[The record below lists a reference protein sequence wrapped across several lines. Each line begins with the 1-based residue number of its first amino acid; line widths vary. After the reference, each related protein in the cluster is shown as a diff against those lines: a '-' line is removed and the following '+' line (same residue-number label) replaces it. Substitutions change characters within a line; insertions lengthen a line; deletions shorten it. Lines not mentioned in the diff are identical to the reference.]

1 MGLPLSSRKIAILY
15 QLFDGMHVSAL
26 HAAVNFRKHLKVDLS
41 RREVLTLMALF
52 TFWQCKIISP
62 SYNLL
67 LERCVG
73 AKRST
78 MFTAM
83 KSLEDRGLLIRRSF
97 LDRKDGSRHVVFF
110 LDLPGIFTDECCAQL
125 DSDPKAP
132 ITTRHTIE
140 VGRTASTEEILAMVT
155 FADVSQWQE
164 IDCKLTRRKLP
175 LGNFDDLSG
184 FLLPCPDNFPVRE
197 EEDPKPELCVAV
209 SDNQGDLFDMLH
221 EAKTQETNN
230 KAAATHGTEDQGAY
244 GTLWPTAATIPG
256 GSAWTPADVED
267 TSTVPAT
274 PAAEE
279 SVQERAERIIHD
291 HAGDDVIDAEIIDVE
306 IVEDETPSDT
316 LIDAPVSQELAIAT
330 PAVPVKAKK
339 PKKRN
344 DYPDDFEEFWRIY
357 PRHEDKKK
365 AFKVWQTALKNG
377 ATADEIIAGAARYA
391 KYRAGEPEQYTKH
404 PSTWLNGDCWENE
417 YSTAGTGYGSGQY
430 GSRMSPEEAA
440 DNRAAVSS
448 TFMRT
453 IRMWG
458 FSSMEEYLE
467 HEAAKE
473 KIAREDE
480 EKMYAEQA
488 AILSAF

>member
-1 MGLPLSSRKIAILY
+1 
-15 QLFDGMHVSAL
+15 MHVSAL
-26 HAAVNFRKHLKVDLS
+26 HAAVNSRKHLKVDLN

-52 TFWQCKIISP
+52 TFWQCKIVSP
-62 SYNLL
+62 SYILL

-140 VGRTASTEEILAMVT
+140 MGRTASTEEILAMVT

-164 IDCKLTRRKLP
+164 INCKLTSKKSP
-175 LGNFDDLSG
+175 LGFFDDLSG
-184 FLLPCPDNFPVRE
+184 FLLPCPDNILVCE
-197 EEDPKPELCVAV
+197 EEESKPELCVTV

-221 EAKTQETNN
+221 EANTQETSNN
-230 KAAATHGTEDQGAY
+230 AAATHGSEDQGAY

-274 PAAEE
+274 PAAGE
-279 SVQERAERIIHD
+279 SVQERAERIIRD
-291 HAGDDVIDAEIIDVE
+291 HPGDDVIDVEVIDAE

-330 PAVPVKAKK
+330 PAAPVKAKK
-339 PKKRN
+339 PSG
-344 DYPDDFEEFWRIY
+344 YTDDFENFWRTY
-357 PRHEDKKK
+357 PRRIEKKS
-365 AFKVWQTALKNG
+365 AFKAWKTALKSG
-377 ATADEIIAGAARYA
+377 ATADEITAGAARYA
-391 KYRAGEPEQYTKH
+391 KYRAGEPERFTKH
-404 PSTWLNGDCWENE
+404 PSTWLNQGCWEDE
-417 YSTAGTGYGSGQY
+417 YSTAGIGYGYNG
-430 GSRMSPEEAA
+430 GNGTGLVARTPEDAEYFRNLDAACTEMYYKSHGFRTAEEFIEYQRGIAALNARQAEEDYAEAA
-440 DNRAAVSS
+440 ANRIP
-448 TFMRT
+448 F
-453 IRMWG
+453 
-458 FSSMEEYLE
+458 
-467 HEAAKE
+467 
-473 KIAREDE
+473 
-480 EKMYAEQA
+480 
-488 AILSAF
+488 

>member
-1 MGLPLSSRKIAILY
+1 
-15 QLFDGMHVSAL
+15 MHVSAL

-164 IDCKLTRRKLP
+164 ISCKPTRKKLP
-175 LGNFDDLSG
+175 LDNFDNLSD
-184 FLLPCPDNFPVRE
+184 FLLPCPDNIPAHAE
-197 EEDPKPELCVAV
+197 EEPKPDLCVAV

-221 EAKTQETNN
+221 EAETQEAGN
-230 KAAATHGTEDQGAY
+230 KAKATHGMEDDGAY
-244 GTLWPTAATIPG
+244 GTSWPAAATIPG
-256 GSAWTPADVED
+256 GSTWASDDTED
-267 TSTVPAT
+267 TSMVFDT
-274 PAAEE
+274 PA
-279 SVQERAERIIHD
+279 SR
-291 HAGDDVIDAEIIDVE
+291 
-306 IVEDETPSDT
+306 ET
-316 LIDAPVSQELAIAT
+316 VQELAIAT
-330 PAVPVKAKK
+330 PKAPMKAKK
-339 PKKRN
+339 SKKRN
-344 DYPDDFEEFWRIY
+344 DYPDDFEEFWRTY

-365 AFKVWQTALKNG
+365 AFTVWQTALKNG

-417 YSTAGTGYGSGQY
+417 YSTAGIGYGSGQY
-430 GSRMSPEEAA
+430 GSRLSPEEAA
-440 DNRAAVSS
+440 LNREAIAS
-448 TFMRT
+448 TFADRL
-453 IRMWG
+453 REWG
-458 FSSMEEYLE
+458 YSSVEEYRE
-467 HEAAKE
+467 HTEGLSRMY
-473 KIAREDE
+473 REDAE
-480 EKMYAEQA
+480 EQRAQEL
-488 AILSAF
+488 AILNAF

>member
-164 IDCKLTRRKLP
+164 ISCKPTRKKLP
-175 LGNFDDLSG
+175 LDNLSD
-184 FLLPCPDNFPVRE
+184 FLLPCPDNIPAHTE
-197 EEDPKPELCVAV
+197 EEPKPDLRVAV

-221 EAKTQETNN
+221 DTETQEADN
-230 KAAATHGTEDQGAY
+230 KAKATHGMEDDGAY
-244 GTLWPTAATIPG
+244 GTSWPAAATIPG
-256 GSAWTPADVED
+256 GSTWAPTDVED
-267 TSTVPAT
+267 TSMVSDAPVSR
-274 PAAEE
+274 E
-279 SVQERAERIIHD
+279 SVQERAERIVRD
-291 HAGDDVIDAEIIDVE
+291 HPGDDMIDDEIIDVE

-316 LIDAPVSQELAIAT
+316 LIDIPVSQELTVAA
-330 PAVPVKAKK
+330 PAVPVKA
-339 PKKRN
+339 KKRN
-344 DYPDDFEEFWRIY
+344 DYPDDFEEFWRTY
-357 PRHEDKKK
+357 PRTKEKPPAFKAWKK
-365 AFKVWQTALKNG
+365 ALKSG

-391 KYRAGEPEQYTKH
+391 KYRAGEPERFTKY
-404 PSTWLNGDCWENE
+404 PATWLNQGLWVEE
-417 YSTAGTGYGSGQY
+417 YSTDNNGYGSSQY
-430 GSRMSPEEAA
+430 GSRLSPEEAA
-440 DNRAAVSS
+440 LNREAIAS
-448 TFMRT
+448 TFADRL
-453 IRMWG
+453 REWG
-458 FSSMEEYLE
+458 YSSVEEYRE
-467 HEAAKE
+467 HTEGLSRMY
-473 KIAREDE
+473 REDAE
-480 EKMYAEQA
+480 EQRAQEL
-488 AILSAF
+488 AILNAF

>member
-1 MGLPLSSRKIAILY
+1 
-15 QLFDGMHVSAL
+15 MHVSAL

-125 DSDPKAP
+125 DSDPKSP

-175 LGNFDDLSG
+175 LGNFDDLNG

-197 EEDPKPELCVAV
+197 EEEPKPELCVAV

-221 EAKTQETNN
+221 EAKTQETSS
-230 KAAATHGTEDQGAY
+230 KAAETHGTEDQGAY

-274 PAAEE
+274 PAAGE
-279 SVQERAERIIHD
+279 SVQERAEGIIRD
-291 HAGDDVIDAEIIDVE
+291 HAGDDVIDAEIIDAE
-306 IVEDETPSDT
+306 IVEDETPSDM
-316 LIDAPVSQELAIAT
+316 LIDVPVSQELAIAT
-330 PAVPVKAKK
+330 PKAPVKA
-339 PKKRN
+339 KKRN
-344 DYPDDFEEFWRIY
+344 DYPDDFEEFWRTY
-357 PRHEDKKK
+357 PRTKEKPPAFKAWKK
-365 AFKVWQTALKNG
+365 ALKSG

-391 KYRAGEPEQYTKH
+391 KYRAGEPERFTKY
-404 PSTWLNGDCWENE
+404 PATWLNQGLWVEE
-417 YSTAGTGYGSGQY
+417 YSTDGSVYGYNGYGSGQY

-448 TFMRT
+448 TFMHT

-458 FSSMEEYLE
+458 FSSMEEFME
-467 HEAAKE
+467 HEADKE
-473 KIAREDE
+473 RIASEDE
-480 EKMYAEQA
+480 EMRYAEQA
-488 AILSAF
+488 AILNPF

>member
-1 MGLPLSSRKIAILY
+1 MAHGNLVRNYFACNAQAALLNPSLVKIKLSTKE
-15 QLFDGMHVSAL
+15 AL
-26 HAAVNFRKHLKVDLS
+26 AYAALLSYWGCDTITPTWDALLS
-41 RREVLTLMALF
+41 RSRLGKTALSAALDSLEVKRTLERRRFTDRTGRRHVIYFLNVEALF
-52 TFWQCKIISP
+52 EKDVIEACGMEDDLYKHSIK
-62 SYNLL
+62 
-67 LERCVG
+67 EG
-73 AKRST
+73 ASDSAVLARVHHLNTTGWKST
-78 MFTAM
+78 RFTTKHVKESLAPEEESSCGYDED
-83 KSLEDRGLLIRRSF
+83 SLEGF
-97 LDRKDGSRHVVFF
+97 L
-110 LDLPGIFTDECCAQL
+110 
-125 DSDPKAP
+125 
-132 ITTRHTIE
+132 
-140 VGRTASTEEILAMVT
+140 
-155 FADVSQWQE
+155 
-164 IDCKLTRRKLP
+164 
-175 LGNFDDLSG
+175 LSG
-184 FLLPCPDNFPVRE
+184 FPNEMPVEEPRE
-197 EEDPKPELCVAV
+197 EIYPREGMQSLFGDGADLEDDAQSTPELA
-209 SDNQGDLFDMLH
+209 SDSSDP
-221 EAKTQETNN
+221 
-230 KAAATHGTEDQGAY
+230 
-244 GTLWPTAATIPG
+244 WPTAATIPG
-256 GSAWTPADVED
+256 GSEWAPDDAED
-267 TSTVPAT
+267 TSMVFDVPT
-274 PAAEE
+274 QRE
-279 SVQERAERIIHD
+279 SVQERAERIIRD
-291 HAGDDVIDAEIIDVE
+291 HPGDDMIDAEIIDVE

-316 LIDAPVSQELAIAT
+316 LIDVPASQELAITT
-330 PAVPVKAKK
+330 PTVPVKAKK
-339 PKKRN
+339 SKKRN

-480 EKMYAEQA
+480 ETMYAEQA

>member
-1 MGLPLSSRKIAILY
+1 
-15 QLFDGMHVSAL
+15 MHVSAL
-26 HAAVNFRKHLKVDLS
+26 HAAVNSRKHLKVDLN

-52 TFWQCKIISP
+52 TFWQCKIVSP

-110 LDLPGIFTDECCAQL
+110 LDLPGIFTDECCAEL

-164 IDCKLTRRKLP
+164 INCKLTSKKSP
-175 LGNFDDLSG
+175 LGFFDDLSG
-184 FLLPCPDNFPVRE
+184 FLLPCPDNVPVHKE
-197 EEDPKPELCVAV
+197 EEPEPELCVTV

-221 EAKTQETNN
+221 EAKTQESNN
-230 KAAATHGTEDQGAY
+230 QAKATSNTKTEGAY
-244 GTLWPTAATIPG
+244 GMSWPETAKVPG
-256 GSAWTPADVED
+256 GSEWAPGDTTS
-267 TSTVPAT
+267 TSTVSGAPAQH
-274 PAAEE
+274 E
-279 SVQERAERIIHD
+279 SVQERAERIIRNHS
-291 HAGDDVIDAEIIDVE
+291 GDDVIDAEIIDVE

-316 LIDAPVSQELAIAT
+316 LIGIPVSQELAIAT
-330 PAVPVKAKK
+330 PKAPVKAKK
-339 PKKRN
+339 SKKRN
-344 DYPDDFEEFWRIY
+344 DYPDDFEEFWRTY

-365 AFKVWQTALKNG
+365 AFSVWQKALKGG

-404 PSTWLNGDCWENE
+404 PATWLNGDCWENE
-417 YSTAGTGYGSGQY
+417 YSTAGIGYGSGQY
-430 GSRMSPEEAA
+430 GSRLSPEEAA
-440 DNRAAVSS
+440 LNREAIAS
-448 TFMRT
+448 TFADRL
-453 IRMWG
+453 REWG
-458 FSSMEEYLE
+458 YSSVEEYRE
-467 HEAAKE
+467 HTEGLSRMY
-473 KIAREDE
+473 REDAE
-480 EKMYAEQA
+480 EQRAQEL
-488 AILSAF
+488 AILNAF

>member
-1 MGLPLSSRKIAILY
+1 
-15 QLFDGMHVSAL
+15 MHVSAL

-83 KSLEDRGLLIRRSF
+83 KSLEDRGLLVRRSF

-175 LGNFDDLSG
+175 LGNFDDLSD
-184 FLLPCPDNFPVRE
+184 FLLPCPDNIPAHAE
-197 EEDPKPELCVAV
+197 EEPKPDLCVAV

-221 EAKTQETNN
+221 KAKTQETSN

-256 GSAWTPADVED
+256 GSTWAPAEVED

-279 SVQERAERIIHD
+279 SVQEHAERIIRD

-306 IVEDETPSDT
+306 IVEDETPSDA
-316 LIDAPVSQELAIAT
+316 LIDVPVSQELAIAT
-330 PAVPVKAKK
+330 PKAPVKAKK
-339 PKKRN
+339 SSG
-344 DYPDDFEEFWRIY
+344 YTDDFENFWRTY
-357 PRHEDKKK
+357 PRRIEKKS
-365 AFKVWQTALKNG
+365 AFKAWKTALKSG
-377 ATADEIIAGAARYA
+377 ATADEITAGAARYA
-391 KYRAGEPEQYTKH
+391 KYRAGEPERFTKH
-404 PSTWLNGDCWENE
+404 PSTWLNQGCWEDE
-417 YSTAGTGYGSGQY
+417 YSTAGIGYGYNGGNGTGLVARTS
-430 GSRMSPEEAA
+430 EEAEYLRQL
-440 DNRAAVSS
+440 DNSCSEMFYRSL
-448 TFMRT
+448 
-453 IRMWG
+453 G
-458 FSSMEEYLE
+458 FNSAEEYVEYQRGIAALNARE
-467 HEAAKE
+467 AEAA
-473 KIAREDE
+473 
-480 EKMYAEQA
+480 YAEA
-488 AILSAF
+488 AARRIAF

>member
-1 MGLPLSSRKIAILY
+1 MRLPLSRRKIAILY

-155 FADVSQWQE
+155 FSDVSQWQE
-164 IDCKLTRRKLP
+164 IDCKPARKKLP
-175 LGNFDDLSG
+175 LDNFDNLSD
-184 FLLPCPDNFPVRE
+184 FLLPCPDNIPAHAE
-197 EEDPKPELCVAV
+197 EEPKPDLCVAV

-221 EAKTQETNN
+221 EAETQEANN
-230 KAAATHGTEDQGAY
+230 KAKATRSTEYEGAY
-244 GTLWPTAATIPG
+244 GTSWPAAATIPG
-256 GSAWTPADVED
+256 GSTWAPTDVED
-267 TSTVPAT
+267 TPMVSAT
-274 PAAEE
+274 PAAGE
-279 SVQERAERIIHD
+279 SVQERAERIIRD
-291 HAGDDVIDAEIIDVE
+291 HSGDDVIDAEIIDVE

-330 PAVPVKAKK
+330 PAAPVKAKK
-339 PKKRN
+339 AKKRN
-344 DYPDDFEEFWRIY
+344 DYPDDFEEFWRTY
-357 PRHEDKKK
+357 PRPTEKQP
-365 AFKVWQTALKNG
+365 AFKAWKRALKNG

-391 KYRAGEPEQYTKH
+391 QYRAGEPERFTKY
-404 PSTWLNGDCWENE
+404 PATWLNQGLWVEK
-417 YSTAGTGYGSGQY
+417 YLTAGIGYGSGQY

-448 TFMRT
+448 TFMHT

-458 FSSMEEYLE
+458 FSSMEEYLK
-467 HEAAKE
+467 HEAVKE
-473 KIAREDE
+473 RIAREDE
-480 EKMYAEQA
+480 EMRYAEQA
-488 AILSAF
+488 AILNAF

>member
-1 MGLPLSSRKIAILY
+1 
-15 QLFDGMHVSAL
+15 MHVSAL

-164 IDCKLTRRKLP
+164 ISCKPTRKKLP
-175 LGNFDDLSG
+175 LDNFDNLSD
-184 FLLPCPDNFPVRE
+184 FLLPCPDNIPAHAE
-197 EEDPKPELCVAV
+197 EEPKPDLCVAV

-221 EAKTQETNN
+221 DTETQEADN
-230 KAAATHGTEDQGAY
+230 KAKATHGVEDDGAY
-244 GTLWPTAATIPG
+244 GTSWPTAATIPG
-256 GSAWTPADVED
+256 GSTWAPTDVED

-274 PAAEE
+274 PAAGE
-279 SVQERAERIIHD
+279 SVQERAEHIIRD
-291 HAGDDVIDAEIIDVE
+291 HPGDDVIDAEIIDVE
-306 IVEDETPSDT
+306 IVEDETPSDA
-316 LIDAPVSQELAIAT
+316 LIDVPASQELAAVA
-330 PAVPVKAKK
+330 PAAPVKAKK
-339 PKKRN
+339 PSG
-344 DYPDDFEEFWRIY
+344 YTDDFENFWRTY
-357 PRHEDKKK
+357 PRRIEKKS
-365 AFKVWQTALKNG
+365 AFKAWKTALKSG
-377 ATADEIIAGAARYA
+377 ATADEITAGAARYA
-391 KYRAGEPEQYTKH
+391 KYRAGEPERFTKH
-404 PSTWLNGDCWENE
+404 PSTWLNQGCWEDE
-417 YSTAGTGYGSGQY
+417 YSTAGIGYGYNG
-430 GSRMSPEEAA
+430 GNGTGLVARTPEEAEYLRQL
-440 DNRAAVSS
+440 DNSCSEMFYRSL
-448 TFMRT
+448 
-453 IRMWG
+453 G
-458 FSSMEEYLE
+458 FNSAEEYVEYQRGIAELNARE
-467 HEAAKE
+467 AEAA
-473 KIAREDE
+473 
-480 EKMYAEQA
+480 YAEA
-488 AILSAF
+488 AARRIAF

>member
-1 MGLPLSSRKIAILY
+1 
-15 QLFDGMHVSAL
+15 MHVSAL

-164 IDCKLTRRKLP
+164 ISCKPTRKKLP
-175 LGNFDDLSG
+175 LDNFDNLSD
-184 FLLPCPDNFPVRE
+184 FLLPCPDNIPAHAE
-197 EEDPKPELCVAV
+197 EEPKPDLCVAV

-221 EAKTQETNN
+221 EAETQEAGN
-230 KAAATHGTEDQGAY
+230 KAKATHGMEDDGAY
-244 GTLWPTAATIPG
+244 GTSWPAAATIPG
-256 GSAWTPADVED
+256 GSTWAPTDVED
-267 TSTVPAT
+267 TSMGSDAPASR
-274 PAAEE
+274 E
-279 SVQERAERIIHD
+279 SVQERAERIVRD

-316 LIDAPVSQELAIAT
+316 LIDVPASQELAIAT
-330 PAVPVKAKK
+330 PKAPMKAKK
-339 PKKRN
+339 SKKRN
-344 DYPDDFEEFWRIY
+344 DYPDDFEEFWRTY

-365 AFKVWQTALKNG
+365 AFSVWQKALKGG

-391 KYRAGEPEQYTKH
+391 KYRAGEPKQYTKH
-404 PSTWLNGDCWENE
+404 PATWLNGDCWENE
-417 YSTAGTGYGSGQY
+417 YSTAGIGYGSGQY
-430 GSRMSPEEAA
+430 GSRLSPEEAA
-440 DNRAAVSS
+440 LNREAIAS
-448 TFMRT
+448 TFADRL
-453 IRMWG
+453 REWG
-458 FSSMEEYLE
+458 YSSVEEYRE
-467 HEAAKE
+467 HTEGLSRMY
-473 KIAREDE
+473 REDAE
-480 EKMYAEQA
+480 EQRAQEL
-488 AILSAF
+488 AILNAF

>member
-1 MGLPLSSRKIAILY
+1 MV
-15 QLFDGMHVSAL
+15 FD
-26 HAAVNFRKHLKVDLS
+26 
-41 RREVLTLMALF
+41 T
-52 TFWQCKIISP
+52 
-62 SYNLL
+62 
-67 LERCVG
+67 
-73 AKRST
+73 
-78 MFTAM
+78 
-83 KSLEDRGLLIRRSF
+83 
-97 LDRKDGSRHVVFF
+97 
-110 LDLPGIFTDECCAQL
+110 
-125 DSDPKAP
+125 
-132 ITTRHTIE
+132 
-140 VGRTASTEEILAMVT
+140 
-155 FADVSQWQE
+155 
-164 IDCKLTRRKLP
+164 
-175 LGNFDDLSG
+175 
-184 FLLPCPDNFPVRE
+184 PV
-197 EEDPKPELCVAV
+197 
-209 SDNQGDLFDMLH
+209 QH
-221 EAKTQETNN
+221 ET
-230 KAAATHGTEDQGAY
+230 
-244 GTLWPTAATIPG
+244 
-256 GSAWTPADVED
+256 
-267 TSTVPAT
+267 
-274 PAAEE
+274 
-279 SVQERAERIIHD
+279 VQERAERIIHD
-291 HAGDDVIDAEIIDVE
+291 RTGDDVIDAEIIDVE

-316 LIDAPVSQELAIAT
+316 LIDVPASQELAIAA
-330 PAVPVKAKK
+330 PKAPVKAKK
-339 PKKRN
+339 SKKSKKRRN

-404 PSTWLNGDCWENE
+404 PSTWLNGDCWENK

-480 EKMYAEQA
+480 ETMYAEQA

>member
-1 MGLPLSSRKIAILY
+1 
-15 QLFDGMHVSAL
+15 MHVSAL

-164 IDCKLTRRKLP
+164 ISCKPTRKKLP
-175 LGNFDDLSG
+175 LDHFDNLSD
-184 FLLPCPDNFPVRE
+184 FLLPCPDNIPAHTE
-197 EEDPKPELCVAV
+197 EEPKPDLRVAV

-221 EAKTQETNN
+221 DTETQEAGN
-230 KAAATHGTEDQGAY
+230 KAKATHGMEDDGAY
-244 GTLWPTAATIPG
+244 GTSWPAAATIPG
-256 GSAWTPADVED
+256 GSTWAPTDVED
-267 TSTVPAT
+267 TSMVSDAPVSR
-274 PAAEE
+274 E

-291 HAGDDVIDAEIIDVE
+291 RTGDDVIDV
-306 IVEDETPSDT
+306 
-316 LIDAPVSQELAIAT
+316 PVSQELTVAA

-339 PKKRN
+339 PSGYT
-344 DYPDDFEEFWRIY
+344 DYFENFWRTY
-357 PRHEDKKK
+357 PRRIEKKS
-365 AFKVWQTALKNG
+365 AFKAWKTALKSG
-377 ATADEIIAGAARYA
+377 ATADEITAGAARYA
-391 KYRAGEPEQYTKH
+391 KYRAGEPERFTKH
-404 PSTWLNGDCWENE
+404 PSTWLNQGCWEDE
-417 YSTAGTGYGSGQY
+417 YSTAGIGYGYNG
-430 GSRMSPEEAA
+430 GNGTGLVARNAEEAEYLRQL
-440 DNRAAVSS
+440 DNSCSEMFYRSL
-448 TFMRT
+448 
-453 IRMWG
+453 G
-458 FSSMEEYLE
+458 FNTAEEYVEYQRGIAELNARE
-467 HEAAKE
+467 AEAA
-473 KIAREDE
+473 
-480 EKMYAEQA
+480 YAEA
-488 AILSAF
+488 AAQRIAF

>member
-1 MGLPLSSRKIAILY
+1 
-15 QLFDGMHVSAL
+15 MHVSAL
-26 HAAVNFRKHLKVDLS
+26 HAAVNSRTHLKVDLS
-41 RREVLTLMALF
+41 RKEVLTLMALF

-97 LDRKDGSRHVVFF
+97 LDCKDGSRHVVFF

-125 DSDPKAP
+125 DSDPKTP

-140 VGRTASTEEILAMVT
+140 VGRTASTEEILAMIT
-155 FADVSQWQE
+155 FADVSRWQE
-164 IDCKLTRRKLP
+164 ITCTPTSKKPP
-175 LGNFDDLSG
+175 LDSFDNMGD
-184 FLLPCPDNFPVRE
+184 FLLPCPDNIPVRE
-197 EEDPKPELCVAV
+197 EEEPKPELCVAV
-209 SDNQGDLFDMLH
+209 SDGQGDLFDMLH
-221 EAKTQETNN
+221 EAETQETSN
-230 KAAATHGTEDQGAY
+230 KAKVTRDAENAGGY
-244 GTLWPTAATIPG
+244 GTLWPETAEVPG
-256 GSAWTPADVED
+256 GSNWCPTDVEN
-267 TSTVPAT
+267 TSTVSVT
-274 PAAEE
+274 PAAGE
-279 SVQERAERIIHD
+279 SVQERAERIVRD

-316 LIDAPVSQELAIAT
+316 LIDVPVSQELTVAA
-330 PAVPVKAKK
+330 PKAPVKAKK
-339 PKKRN
+339 SKKRN

-377 ATADEIIAGAARYA
+377 AIADEIIAGAARYA

-417 YSTAGTGYGSGQY
+417 YSTAGIGYGSGQY
-430 GSRMSPEEAA
+430 GSRLSPEEAA
-440 DNRAAVSS
+440 LNREAIAS
-448 TFMRT
+448 TFADRL
-453 IRMWG
+453 REWG
-458 FSSMEEYLE
+458 YSSVEEYRE
-467 HEAAKE
+467 HTEGLSRMY
-473 KIAREDE
+473 REDAE
-480 EKMYAEQA
+480 EQRAQEL
-488 AILSAF
+488 AILNAF

>member
-1 MGLPLSSRKIAILY
+1 MAHGNLVRNYFACNAQAALLNPSLVKIKLSTKE
-15 QLFDGMHVSAL
+15 AL
-26 HAAVNFRKHLKVDLS
+26 AYAALLSYWGCDTITPTWDALLS
-41 RREVLTLMALF
+41 RSRLGKTALSAALDSLEVKRTLERRRFTDRTGRRHVIYFLNVEALF
-52 TFWQCKIISP
+52 EKDVIEACGMEDDLYKHSIK
-62 SYNLL
+62 
-67 LERCVG
+67 EG
-73 AKRST
+73 ASDSAVLARVRHLNTTGWKST
-78 MFTAM
+78 RFTTKHVKESLAPEEESSCGYDED
-83 KSLEDRGLLIRRSF
+83 SLEGF
-97 LDRKDGSRHVVFF
+97 L
-110 LDLPGIFTDECCAQL
+110 
-125 DSDPKAP
+125 
-132 ITTRHTIE
+132 
-140 VGRTASTEEILAMVT
+140 
-155 FADVSQWQE
+155 
-164 IDCKLTRRKLP
+164 
-175 LGNFDDLSG
+175 LSG
-184 FLLPCPDNFPVRE
+184 FPNEMPVEEPRE
-197 EEDPKPELCVAV
+197 EIYPREGMQPLFGDGADLEDDAQSTPELA
-209 SDNQGDLFDMLH
+209 SDSSDP
-221 EAKTQETNN
+221 
-230 KAAATHGTEDQGAY
+230 
-244 GTLWPTAATIPG
+244 WPTAATIPG

-274 PAAEE
+274 PAAGE
-279 SVQERAERIIHD
+279 SVQERAERIIRD
-291 HAGDDVIDAEIIDVE
+291 HPGDDMIDAEIIDAE

-316 LIDAPVSQELAIAT
+316 LIDAPASQELAITT

-339 PKKRN
+339 SKKRN

-377 ATADEIIAGAARYA
+377 ATADEIITGAARYA

-480 EKMYAEQA
+480 ETMYAEQA

>member
-1 MGLPLSSRKIAILY
+1 
-15 QLFDGMHVSAL
+15 MHVSAL

-83 KSLEDRGLLIRRSF
+83 KSLEDRGLLVRRSF

-175 LGNFDDLSG
+175 LGNFDDLSD
-184 FLLPCPDNFPVRE
+184 FLLPCPDNIPAHAE
-197 EEDPKPELCVAV
+197 EEPKPDLCVAV

-221 EAKTQETNN
+221 EAKTQETSN

-256 GSAWTPADVED
+256 GSTWAPADVED

-279 SVQERAERIIHD
+279 SVQEHAERIIRD
-291 HAGDDVIDAEIIDVE
+291 HAGDDVIDAESIDGE
-306 IVEDETPSDT
+306 IVEK
-316 LIDAPVSQELAIAT
+316 APVKSSGYT
-330 PAVPVKAKK
+330 
-339 PKKRN
+339 
-344 DYPDDFEEFWRIY
+344 DDFENFWRTY
-357 PRHEDKKK
+357 PRRIEKKS
-365 AFKVWQTALKNG
+365 AFKAWKTALKSG
-377 ATADEIIAGAARYA
+377 ATADEITAGAARYA
-391 KYRAGEPEQYTKH
+391 KYRAGEPERFTKH
-404 PSTWLNGDCWENE
+404 PSTWLNQGCWEDE
-417 YSTAGTGYGSGQY
+417 YSTAGIGYGYNGGNGTGLVARTS
-430 GSRMSPEEAA
+430 EEAEYLRQL
-440 DNRAAVSS
+440 DNSCSEMFYRSL
-448 TFMRT
+448 
-453 IRMWG
+453 G
-458 FSSMEEYLE
+458 FNSVEEYVEYQRGIAALNARE
-467 HEAAKE
+467 AEAA
-473 KIAREDE
+473 
-480 EKMYAEQA
+480 YAEA
-488 AILSAF
+488 AARRIAF